1 MNYIE
6 EISKLQDNQ
15 IIDFTQ
21 LDKTQRNLIEVNIFL
36 FLSEMFRNM
45 DKLEIINNHPT
56 EYTSNELK
64 QLIFENCFDKI
75 NLNKKDIKEIIKSTY
90 KLLLNAKI

>member
-6 EISKLQDNQ
+6 EISKLQENQ

-45 DKLEIINNHPT
+45 DKLEIINNHLT